1 MRATGWTSHA
11 EPAVPEDAVG
21 FERSSADLW
30 SRLVG
35 QHARP
40 TAITRNVL
48 QPTWVLLVVWLS
60 HAPLSLAINAISA
73 KSSPTPTAYL
83 APMSPARGEPVTP
96 LGWESHCLPPG
107 LCELCCGSTAKPG
120 QPPCARAALSS
131 HGLDWLGC
139 AIAWRSAGMHRLSPW
154 WARTS
159 EDMASAGGGA
169 FSKPFLVEV
178 RRSLPCPRLA

>member
-60 HAPLSLAINAISA
+60 HAPESLAINGISA
-73 KSSPTPTAYL
+73 KLSPTPTAYL

-107 LCELCCGSTAKPG
+107 LCELC
-120 QPPCARAALSS
+120 
-131 HGLDWLGC
+131 
-139 AIAWRSAGMHRLSPW
+139 
-154 WARTS
+154 
-159 EDMASAGGGA
+159 
-169 FSKPFLVEV
+169 
-178 RRSLPCPRLA
+178 PRLASHARREIASPRATAHRHGSQTWPNGHAARAHTRFPHIRRLMEATAGRRQVCLSRR